1 MSRWIFPEEGPEQN
15 EQKKKQAEIKKNE
28 ILESVYRSFQ
38 GCVRYGIGILGIG
51 MDVVPNLP
59 NKVSGT
65 GNGGGIQRRHASV
78 RTVPNKPLN
87 IFPPK

>member
-59 NKVSGT
+59 KCPVPVLMSYRT
-65 GNGGGIQRRHASV
+65 YQSV
-78 RTVPNKPLN
+78 RYRY
-87 IFPPK
+87 